1 LTRKTTRMP
10 LRGGFEGEFF
20 KAWAIYRPVGF
31 KDGPGAKQPATPTPP
46 PSHRL
51 DESQPAIPQQVAL
64 LHCPPPLTGRLHFG
78 TSGCNCKHVPHRK
91 GDWQGLR
98 FAPSALRGGAS
109 SSNDTR
115 KERKKLQQVSGI
127 LVVANRKDR
136 LTPDSTAA
144 RDEHLRRHRT

>member
-1 LTRKTTRMP
+1 MP

-46 PSHRL
+46 R
-51 DESQPAIPQQVAL
+51 
-64 LHCPPPLTGRLHFG
+64 PLTVSMSRSQLFLSRLHSCIACLRLLAGFILEHPAA
-78 TSGCNCKHVPHRK
+78 TVNTYRTEK

-136 LTPDSTAA
+136 LTPDMVP
-144 RDEHLRRHRT
+144 